1 MSTCDCLMEKQRMD
15 VAQKLFMYE
24 CFVDVY
30 SPFFLVLIDSS
41 KDHEQDNCDF
51 GRIFDSIAFIQMAND
66 LQILLYCLC

>member
-1 MSTCDCLMEKQRMD
+1 MD
-15 VAQKLFMYE
+15 LAQKLFMYE

-41 KDHEQDNCDF
+41 KDHERDNSDF